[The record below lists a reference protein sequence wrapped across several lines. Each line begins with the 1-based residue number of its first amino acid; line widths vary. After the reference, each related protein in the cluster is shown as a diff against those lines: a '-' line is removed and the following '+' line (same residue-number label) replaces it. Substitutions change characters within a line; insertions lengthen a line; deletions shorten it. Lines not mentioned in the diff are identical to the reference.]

1 VYHILYTTVSED
13 FVTIEKEFPSFAAV
27 ERWLR
32 SIGAAYW
39 EIGLPARKKALDFGH
54 VLTDEGRTVLNE
66 KTVIEIPKEGNDG

>member
-1 VYHILYTTVSED
+1 VYHILYTTVSGD

-39 EIGLPARKKALDFGH
+39 EIGLPARKKTLDFEFQRRGD
-54 VLTDEGRTVLNE
+54 VTSENPSAAGLG
-66 KTVIEIPKEGNDG
+66 